1 MLMFG
6 LVIWNAVNLMT
17 NQGPGPVSTPCR
29 DTGRKSMPSW
39 HGFCAKLGDGGVTPT
54 WTAVVGSPNF
64 SSISP
69 LCLVNISHTL
79 ETHPCHPT
87 QGPPFEKRCQ
97 DYLLGYMCFR
107 CDKVKQSNYKAL
119 PAGSNWVSC
128 GARGR
133 LQVIWSTSKGN
144 KIICLVLSICG
155 KPWKTTDYSI
165 LGDVKSEA
173 S

>member
-1 MLMFG
+1 MMVDEGSRQHLFSCLYRFKPMFG

-17 NQGPGPVSTPCR
+17 NPGPGPVSTPCR

-54 WTAVVGSPNF
+54 WTAVVGGSPNF

-79 ETHPCHPT
+79 ETHPSHET

-119 PAGSNWVSC
+119 PAGSS
-128 GARGR
+128 GELRGCS
-133 LQVIWSTSKGN
+133 WSAS
-144 KIICLVLSICG
+144 
-155 KPWKTTDYSI
+155 
-165 LGDVKSEA
+165 GDLEHI
-173 S
+173 